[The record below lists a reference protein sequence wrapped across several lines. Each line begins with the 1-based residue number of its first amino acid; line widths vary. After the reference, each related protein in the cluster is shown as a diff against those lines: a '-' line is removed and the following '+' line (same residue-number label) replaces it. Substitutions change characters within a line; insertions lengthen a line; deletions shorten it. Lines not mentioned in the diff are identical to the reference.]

1 MMTMMMMVM
10 MMIIMMIYQYDDD
23 EQGCYPKKVCRE
35 IQKRLLGIFSGNLFF
50 SLSKTQIF

>member
-35 IQKRLLGIFSGNLFF
+35 IQKRLLGIFF
-50 SLSKTQIF
+50 